1 MLGFKIL
8 NCHIYMYIIGIVTLD
23 TFVVYTFWTYFN
35 SLFWV
40 FLKLHDEKY
49 LNSCEDKEYATR
61 KLNCIYVYSS
71 KAKAFIESFSE
82 SGFKFLKSHIM
93 FNFYISVRQEN
104 AGRKWCKL
112 CNSGRK

>member
-35 SLFWV
+35 SLFLV

-82 SGFKFLKSHIM
+82 SGFKFLKSLCLIFVFLLDKKM
-93 FNFYISVRQEN
+93 LEENGISCR
-104 AGRKWCKL
+104 
-112 CNSGRK
+112 